1 MLKTLNAMVAEFDRD
16 ASNEGDRSTGDAE
29 INSGTAA
36 KVTAETNGSGN
47 GESVSAETSDE
58 ALDLGSI
65 PKKHTGRATAIV
77 HIAEHYLA
85 TDSARCQ
92 IDLPGLPNA
101 EICGFSPVR
110 A

>member
-1 MLKTLNAMVAEFDRD
+1 MFD
-16 ASNEGDRSTGDAE
+16 AAGDAE

-36 KVTAETNGSGN
+36 KVSAETNGSGN
-47 GESVSAETSDE
+47 GESVSAETPDE
-58 ALDLGSI
+58 ALDPGSI
-65 PKKHTGRATAIV
+65 PKKYTGRATALV
-77 HIAEHYLA
+77 HISGHYLA

-110 A
+110 G